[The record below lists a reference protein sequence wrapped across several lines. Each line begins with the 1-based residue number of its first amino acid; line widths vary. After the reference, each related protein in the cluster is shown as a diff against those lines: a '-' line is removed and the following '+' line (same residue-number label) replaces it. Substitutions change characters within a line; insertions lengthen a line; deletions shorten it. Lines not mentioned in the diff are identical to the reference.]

1 MLQELNLAKVL
12 VDRGYVYNDISFSIT
27 KKIIEFDPYVT
38 INNINSINPMR
49 PSEKLID
56 GNQLVYKF
64 RTRKKIDELKD
75 ILLVTNQGSLNI
87 PIPNK

>member
-1 MLQELNLAKVL
+1 MQELNQAKVL
-12 VDRGYVYNDISFSIT
+12 VDRGYVYNDITFSIT

-38 INNINSINPMR
+38 INNINSINPIR
-49 PSEKLID
+49 PSEKLVD

-87 PIPNK
+87 PILKK